1 MSSPTSRPPIDPSD
15 WAPGAT
21 RERAGMEQDSVE
33 AENVPLR
40 SPYAPKRPYERVGT
54 ERLSSAND
62 PPGTSTAKTPTQ
74 AAITPQEGAVD
85 TNTPE
90 HPSRDETSAD
100 VDVGRLEDS
109 LRWLQRQEAAMRLPR
124 VAPLPLVSGVT
135 PPDRARY
142 GREEFG
148 RPRLISLEPERMPPP
163 PAARRRRYLGA
174 SLGFF
179 SATIVAAATGYYV
192 ARAGWWPTKHPL
204 PPVQVATSSAPS
216 AAPVSRQERGA
227 TVARED
233 DPDTLRGGE
242 VSDRAR
248 GISQLTKLSDR
259 GAAAMLPL
267 SEPAAQAVPP
277 SRTIR
282 ALDPDEIKLLL
293 KQGEQFAAAGDLVSA
308 RVVLQRAAQAG
319 DAIAAV
325 ALGATYDP
333 IVLAKIGVVGF
344 SADVEQAR
352 SWYQKAESLG
362 SSEATRRL
370 QILAN
375 R

>member
-1 MSSPTSRPPIDPSD
+1 
-15 WAPGAT
+15 
-21 RERAGMEQDSVE
+21 
-33 AENVPLR
+33 
-40 SPYAPKRPYERVGT
+40 
-54 ERLSSAND
+54 
-62 PPGTSTAKTPTQ
+62 
-74 AAITPQEGAVD
+74 
-85 TNTPE
+85 
-90 HPSRDETSAD
+90 
-100 VDVGRLEDS
+100 
-109 LRWLQRQEAAMRLPR
+109 
-124 VAPLPLVSGVT
+124 
-135 PPDRARY
+135 
-142 GREEFG
+142 
-148 RPRLISLEPERMPPP
+148 
-163 PAARRRRYLGA
+163 
-174 SLGFF
+174 
-179 SATIVAAATGYYV
+179 
-192 ARAGWWPTKHPL
+192 
-204 PPVQVATSSAPS
+204 
-216 AAPVSRQERGA
+216 
-227 TVARED
+227 
-233 DPDTLRGGE
+233 
-242 VSDRAR
+242 
-248 GISQLTKLSDR
+248 
-259 GAAAMLPL
+259 MLPL